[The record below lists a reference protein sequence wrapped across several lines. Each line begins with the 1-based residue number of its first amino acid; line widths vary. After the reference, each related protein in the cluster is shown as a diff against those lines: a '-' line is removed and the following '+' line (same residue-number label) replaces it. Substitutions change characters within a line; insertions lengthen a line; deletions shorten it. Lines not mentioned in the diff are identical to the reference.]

1 MGRDNGQRKS
11 GTQRR
16 GGVGPRRDPAGD
28 AALARSIVE
37 GLPDAVVVTS
47 PDGVIIAANDAAARL
62 FDTTLDTLIGR
73 AIDAVLDADEERAV
87 VATHER
93 AALRGTPQQ
102 YRLRIPRAGGPP
114 RTATVS
120 TAVLLRAG
128 ERIGCVSTLRDVTE
142 EAAAYET
149 LALSE
154 SRYRHLLEGAS
165 DAILTLS
172 AAGAFTSS
180 NYAAEVISGY
190 SRDELVGMFFPP
202 LIVPEELE
210 KVFGEFQRAL
220 WGERKQEQFETLFI
234 RKDGTLRSI
243 AVTASCI
250 AKGEEVLCIVRDV
263 TDQKALQQQ
272 LIQSE
277 KMGAIGQ
284 LVSGVAHELNNPL
297 ASVAAFAQ
305 LVLADKTLPSG
316 HRHSAEVIAS
326 EARRAARIVGNL
338 LTFARQHKAEK
349 VPADINRVLEETLEL
364 RVYELTVRGIQV
376 ERDFEPA
383 LPETM
388 ADVHQLKQVFLNL
401 MTNAE
406 QAMVGRERAH
416 HRLTIRTRAATPLV
430 RIEVEDTGPG
440 VPPDSLE
447 RIFNPFYTT
456 KPVGKGTGLGLS
468 ISLGIVSEHGGR
480 IWAENIATGG
490 SRFVVELPIVVP
502 VRREARP
509 ATPPDAPPA
518 GLRVLVADDEPS
530 LREALSL
537 WLRSQGH
544 EVAMAA
550 SGAEALDLA
559 ARGAFDAL
567 LLDLRM
573 PDVSGQEVFERLR
586 RVQSALADRIIFIT
600 GDTVSTELRDF
611 LGSTGRPFVAKP
623 FDFDELTTVLAAQA
637 GR

>member
-1 MGRDNGQRKS
+1 MPRDNGHRK
-11 GTQRR
+11 
-16 GGVGPRRDPAGD
+16 PAGRRAAADTRREPGTD
-28 AALARSIVE
+28 APLAASIVE

-47 PDGVIIAANDAAARL
+47 PDGVIIAANDAAAQL
-62 FDTTLDTLIGR
+62 FATPLDTLIGS
-73 AIDAVLDADEERAV
+73 AIDAVLGSDEERAQ

-93 AALRGTPQQ
+93 AALRGTRQQ
-102 YRLRIPRAGGPP
+102 YRLRIPRPEGAP
-114 RTATVS
+114 RTAAVS
-120 TAVLLRAG
+120 TAALVRDGA
-128 ERIGCVSTLRDVTE
+128 RIGCVSTLRDITD
-142 EAAAYET
+142 EAAAHET
-149 LALSE
+149 LVRSE
-154 SRYRHLLEGAS
+154 SRFSQLLEGAS

-172 AAGAFTSS
+172 AAGNFTSC

-234 RKDGTLRSI
+234 RKDGSIRSI

-250 AKGEEVLCIVRDV
+250 EKGEEVLCIVRDV
-263 TDQKALQQQ
+263 TEQKALQQQ

-305 LVLADKTLPSG
+305 LVLADKSLPGG

-376 ERDFEPA
+376 ERDFDTA

-416 HRLTIRTRAATPLV
+416 HRLTIRSRAAAPVV
-430 RIEVEDTGPG
+430 RVEVEDTGPG
-440 VPPDSLE
+440 VPPESLE

-480 IWAENIATGG
+480 IWAENIPTGG
-490 SRFVVELPIVVP
+490 SRFVVELPVVTP
-502 VRREARP
+502 VRRESRP
-509 ATPPDAPPA
+509 LTQTEAPRA
-518 GLRVLVADDEPS
+518 GLRVLVADDEAS
-530 LREALSL
+530 LREALGL

-544 EVAMAA
+544 EVAVAA

-559 ARGAFDAL
+559 GRGVFDAL

-573 PDVSGQEVFERLR
+573 PDVSGQQVWERLR
-586 RVQSALADRIIFIT
+586 GLQSPLADRIIFIT
-600 GDTVSTELRDF
+600 GDTVSAELRDF

-623 FDFDELTTVLAAQA
+623 FDFDELSAVLAAQT